1 MLMFRQK
8 MTPEQ
13 LIQSAVDAKSYPQH
27 IFKYRS
33 HNCNT
38 VKIIT
43 QNELW
48 FSNPLLFNDPY
59 DCNTP
64 INTLTSLED
73 IKNWLEEVNV
83 EQKYVDDLAN
93 QLKKKPNL
101 MKEET
106 ENGMGKLGVCCFS
119 TMDDSILQWSHYSDY
134 HQGICLKFD
143 IKQDPL
149 FFEYLV
155 IVAYRKVMQHYNHF
169 TQSKNIVD
177 YLIRPKFHEWSYES
191 EIRIVKTA
199 DNIQKN
205 QGNRAFRFKDKA
217 LKEVIFGT
225 KTPDSIIETYRQLC
239 AENNKKHVAFYK
251 MELGNGVHYELI
263 KRQI

>member
-1 MLMFRQK
+1 
-8 MTPEQ
+8 MTAKQ
-13 LIQSAVDAKSYPQH
+13 LIQIGVDAKSYPQN

-33 HNCNT
+33 DNDKT
-38 VKIIT
+38 ERIIT
-43 QNELW
+43 DNELW

-64 INTLTSLED
+64 INTTTSLSD
-73 IKNWLEEVNV
+73 IKAWLTKVGV
-83 EQKYVDDLAN
+83 APAYIDDLADK
-93 QLKKKPNL
+93 LKSNPNL
-101 MKEET
+101 MNQET
-106 ENGMGKLGVCCFS
+106 EKGMEELGVCCFS

-134 HQGICLKFD
+134 HIGICLKFD
-143 IKQDPL
+143 ITEDPH
-149 FFEYLV
+149 FFLIPV

-199 DNIQKN
+199 QNIRDNS
-205 QGNRAFRFKDKA
+205 GNRAFKFNENA

-225 KTPDSIIETYRQLC
+225 KTPDAIITKYKQLC
-239 AENNKKHVAFYK
+239 ANNNKGHVQFYK
-251 MELGNGVHYELI
+251 MELGAGVHYELL
-263 KRQI
+263 KRPI

>member
-1 MLMFRQK
+1 
-8 MTPEQ
+8 MTPKQ
-13 LIQSAVDAKSYPQH
+13 LIQIGVNAKSYPQH

-33 HNCNT
+33 DNDKT
-38 VKIIT
+38 EKIIT
-43 QNELW
+43 HNELW

-64 INTLTSLED
+64 INNMTSLAD
-73 IKNWLEEVNV
+73 IKSWLENV
-83 EQKYVDDLAN
+83 GVTSAFIDELADKLQRN
-93 QLKKKPNL
+93 PNL

-106 ENGMGKLGVCCFS
+106 EKAMGELGVCCFS
-119 TMDDSILQWSHYSDY
+119 TMDSSILQWSHYADY
-134 HQGICLKFD
+134 HKGICLKFD
-143 IKQDPL
+143 ITEDPD
-149 FFEYLV
+149 FFFIPV

-169 TQSKNIVD
+169 TQSKNIVE

-199 DNIQKN
+199 QNIRDNS
-205 QGNRAFRFKDKA
+205 GNRAFKFNDNA

-225 KTPDSIIETYRQLC
+225 KTPDNVIEKYKQLC
-239 AENNKKHVAFYK
+239 ANNNKRHVLFYK
-251 MELGNGVHYELI
+251 MELGSGVHYELI